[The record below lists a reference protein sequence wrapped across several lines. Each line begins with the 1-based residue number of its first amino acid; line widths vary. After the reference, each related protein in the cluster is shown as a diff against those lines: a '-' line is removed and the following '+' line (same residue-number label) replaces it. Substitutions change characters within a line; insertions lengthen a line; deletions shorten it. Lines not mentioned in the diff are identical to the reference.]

1 MLRDCDILFSPQW
14 GWHLSFS
21 DVIYHWDLAL
31 IILTFTP
38 LRSDLTCRSP
48 SGIHAVLFSYLLC
61 NVFNYELKEIRIC
74 KLSGLHLKDIQSC
87 QVVWFGMSFKG
98 HQRSDLPQ
106 LGSVPHIRY
115 SPPGG
120 LSKYLQLPKCMT
132 VFIFLVPFAATQSFI
147 SWQELCF
154 SAFTGCYSNFHFY
167 WYMWYIFV
175 FEKFLEFDRA
185 RS

>member
-1 MLRDCDILFSPQW
+1 MRLAFIIFRCNLSLRPSIDHFNIHSIEVGFN
-14 GWHLSFS
+14 
-21 DVIYHWDLAL
+21 I
-31 IILTFTP
+31 
-38 LRSDLTCRSP
+38 CRSP

-132 VFIFLVPFAATQSFI
+132 VFLY
-147 SWQELCF
+147 F
-154 SAFTGCYSNFHFY
+154 SSICSYAVFHFVTRT
-167 WYMWYIFV
+167 MF
-175 FEKFLEFDRA
+175 
-185 RS
+185 